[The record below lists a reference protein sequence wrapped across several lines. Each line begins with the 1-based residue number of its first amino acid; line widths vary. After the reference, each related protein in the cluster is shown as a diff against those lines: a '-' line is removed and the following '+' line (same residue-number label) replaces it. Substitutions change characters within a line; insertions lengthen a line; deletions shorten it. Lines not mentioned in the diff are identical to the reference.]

1 MSDIQI
7 GLSERQIGALLTT
20 MEVMQG
26 DIRHIIECLEGN
38 GKPGLKQEL
47 EIYKRRVER
56 LEDQQAERAQQE
68 KEQAADRRSIV
79 VPLLVRAL
87 EYALGGGAFVLLG
100 HLLGLMK

>member
-1 MSDIQI
+1 MKDEI

-20 MEVMQG
+20 MGVMQG

-47 EIYKRRVER
+47 EAFKHRVEH
-56 LEDQQAERAQQE
+56 LEDQAVERAQREAQS
-68 KEQAADRRSIV
+68 ATDRRSIV

-87 EYALGGGAFVLLG
+87 EYALGGGAFVVLG

>member
-1 MSDIQI
+1 MPELEI

-38 GKPGLKQEL
+38 GKPGLKEEL
-47 EIYKRRVER
+47 EMCKRRVER

-68 KEQAADRRSIV
+68 DQRAADRRSIIA
-79 VPLLVRAL
+79 PLLVRAL
-87 EYALGGGAFVLLG
+87 EYALGGGAFVVLA

>member
-1 MSDIQI
+1 MSDLQI

-47 EIYKRRVER
+47 EAFKHRVER
-56 LEDQQAERAQQE
+56 LEDEAAERAQRELQN
-68 KEQAADRRSIV
+68 ATDRRSIV

-87 EYALGGGAFVLLG
+87 EYALGGSAFVLLG
-100 HLLGLMK
+100 HLLGFMK